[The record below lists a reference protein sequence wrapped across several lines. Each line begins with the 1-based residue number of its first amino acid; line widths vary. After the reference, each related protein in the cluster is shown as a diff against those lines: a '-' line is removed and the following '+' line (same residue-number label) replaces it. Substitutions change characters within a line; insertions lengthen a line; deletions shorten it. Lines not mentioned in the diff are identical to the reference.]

1 VHRRRP
7 NSEAGIVKVLIVS
20 SYQISCGI
28 ASYTAVLKSLLENE
42 FDVSVAPLDQSVL
55 RRLEQK
61 AVLAGDRQIRAICDS
76 FKDFDVVNLQWEPG
90 LLGASAPHMLRRFRW
105 LIDAAPN
112 LIVTVHTAL
121 PFPQKK
127 SGLGMLGHMRRHGI
141 RSLPRYFM
149 EGRFERAAF
158 DALSK
163 RAKAGGRFAIAVHN
177 ERERNFYRHVV
188 GIESVFDHPLSHI
201 RAGWRSQLDRDTPVA
216 RRRLEEQYPE
226 RGTFIGVFGFLS
238 EYKGIQTAIKAMTY
252 LDESH
257 QLLIYGSVH
266 PEAIRHGQAI
276 NPYVKE
282 LIDGLEKA
290 EFRDRVAFVGSPD
303 DYEFALAINTV
314 DICLFPYVDV
324 ASHSG
329 SGPLAHAIE
338 LGKATVATR
347 TRSFIEIGKYFPK
360 AYEMFDVGNH
370 LQLAQAIERIGKSDL
385 PRPAVRYDNETL
397 AAFYADLIRRM
408 AGHPAALPAARS
420 NDADQ
425 APPTLKAAE

>member
-1 VHRRRP
+1 M
-7 NSEAGIVKVLIVS
+7 KVLIVS

-28 ASYTAVLKSLLENE
+28 ASYTAVLRSLLESE

-55 RRLEQK
+55 RRLEQQ
-61 AVLAGDRQIRAICDS
+61 AVLAGDRQIKAICES

-90 LLGASAPHMLRRFRW
+90 LLGATAAHLMRRFRW

-127 SGLGMLGHMRRHGI
+127 SALGMLGHMRRHGI
-141 RSLPRYFM
+141 RSLPRYFV

-158 DALSK
+158 EALSK
-163 RAKAGGRFAIAVHN
+163 RAKAGGRFAVAVHN
-177 ERERNFYRHVV
+177 QRERNFYRHVV
-188 GIESVFDHPLSHI
+188 GIESVYDHPLSHI
-201 RAGWRSQLDRDTPVA
+201 RAGWRSELERDTPVA

-226 RGTFIGVFGFLS
+226 RTRFIGVFGFLT
-238 EYKGIQTAIKAMTY
+238 EYKGIQTAIKAMSY
-252 LDESH
+252 LDDSH

-266 PEAIRHGQAI
+266 PEAIRHGQTI

-282 LIDGLEKA
+282 LVDGLEKA
-290 EFRDRVAFVGSPD
+290 EFRDRVAFIGSPD

-314 DICLFPYVDV
+314 DVCLFPYVDV

-347 TRSFIEIGKYFPK
+347 TRSFLEIQKYFPK
-360 AYEMFDVGNH
+360 AFEMFDVGNH
-370 LQLAQAIERIGKSDL
+370 LQLAQAIERIGKADA
-385 PRPAVRYDNETL
+385 PRPALHYDNETL
-397 AAFYADLIRRM
+397 AAFYADLIRRT
-408 AGHPAALPAARS
+408 AGKPVALPTPR
-420 NDADQ
+420 ADDSGPRR
-425 APPTLKAAE
+425 APLKAAE